1 MTPLSIKLPDKLA
14 SASQQTAR
22 KLGISR
28 SELIRLSLE
37 HEIERIEADLERR
50 EMAQSLTAMANSPVY
65 MRDAEILDD
74 ALDEPLADE
83 QDNWWKN

>member
-14 SASQQTAR
+14 TASQDTAR

-65 MRDAEILDD
+65 MRDAEILDN
-74 ALDEPLADE
+74 ALDEQFADE

>member
-14 SASQQTAR
+14 SASQETAR
-22 KLGISR
+22 RLGISR

-50 EMAQSLTAMANSPVY
+50 EMAQSLTAMANSPTY
-65 MRDAEILDD
+65 IRDAAILDN

>member
-1 MTPLSIKLPDKLA
+1 MIPLSIKLPDELA
-14 SASQQTAR
+14 SASRDTAR

-50 EMAQSLTAMANSPVY
+50 DMAQSLSAMAASPMY
-65 MRDAEILDD
+65 IHDATILDN
-74 ALDEPLADE
+74 ALDEPLADD
-83 QDNWWKN
+83 QDGWWKS

>member
-14 SASQQTAR
+14 SASQDTAR

-50 EMAQSLTAMANSPVY
+50 DMAQSMSAMANSPMY
-65 MRDAEILDD
+65 ISDATILDN
-74 ALDEPLADE
+74 ALDEPLAEESD
-83 QDNWWKN
+83 DWWKS

>member
-14 SASQQTAR
+14 SASQETAR
-22 KLGISR
+22 RLGISR

-37 HEIERIEADLERR
+37 HEIERIEADLEQR
-50 EMAQSLTAMANSPVY
+50 EMAQSLTAMANSPMY
-65 MRDAEILDD
+65 LCDAATLDN

>member
-14 SASQQTAR
+14 AASQNTAR
-22 KLGISR
+22 RLGISR

-50 EMAQSLTAMANSPVY
+50 EMAQSLAAMTNSPMY
-65 MRDAEILDD
+65 IRDAEILDN

>member
-14 SASQQTAR
+14 SASQETAR
-22 KLGISR
+22 RLGISR

-50 EMAQSLTAMANSPVY
+50 EMAQSLTAMANSPMY
-65 MRDAEILDD
+65 LRHAATLDS